1 MTITGV
7 SFDNPASRQI
17 MSKDGRDNRDV
28 RRGAYD
34 PVSEAGLPQAAQVK
48 DKTTPVQQEQFGADV
63 RAEPLPGA
71 EPVLPER
78 LVRAPQGPL
87 NPRTGRGEA
96 E

>member
-1 MTITGV
+1 
-7 SFDNPASRQI
+7 
-17 MSKDGRDNRDV
+17 MSKDGTDNRDV
-28 RRGAYD
+28 RGGAYD
-34 PVSEAGLPQAAQVK
+34 PVSEAGLPQGPQVE
-48 DKTTPVQQEQFGADV
+48 DKTTPQQKEQLGADV

-87 NPRTGRGEA
+87 NSRTGRGEA